1 MGVALAQSLRSSG
14 AEVTLVLGPSD
25 AGLNLEG
32 LHTVHVQTAAEMYAA
47 CHKVYSE
54 TTVAV
59 MAAAVADYTPAE
71 VASEKIKKK
80 GAEWSLQFQKTK
92 DILLSLGEIKKPGQ
106 FLVGFALETTNEETY
121 ALGKLESKHAD
132 MIVMNSLQDK
142 GAGFGHD
149 TNQVTV
155 FMKGGEKTKI
165 GLESKQEV
173 AGKIVE
179 LIVKQVKQ

>member
-1 MGVALAQSLRSSG
+1 
-14 AEVTLVLGPSD
+14 
-25 AGLNLEG
+25 
-32 LHTVHVQTAAEMYAA
+32 
-47 CHKVYSE
+47 
-54 TTVAV
+54 
-59 MAAAVADYTPAE
+59 
-71 VASEKIKKK
+71 
-80 GAEWSLQFQKTK
+80 
-92 DILLSLGEIKKPGQ
+92 
-106 FLVGFALETTNEETY
+106 
-121 ALGKLESKHAD
+121 LGKLESKHAD